1 MDIYDPIAEALG
13 IAPNPDLHNE
23 CIEQYKTSECYRWY
37 GPAKG
42 NFREGYTTPEETK
55 QKIRE
60 AMLKREQDPEW
71 LARKEEIR
79 AKMSAAKKGKPSNFK
94 GRKMSPESRER
105 IRQAQLKRGP
115 QSLETRKKKS
125 LAAKRQWE
133 LKRANEPGPYSE
145 SEET

>member
-13 IAPNPDLHNE
+13 ITPNPDLHKE

-55 QKIRE
+55 QKLRE
-60 AMLKREQDPEW
+60 SMLKREQDPEW
-71 LARKEEIR
+71 LARKDEMR
-79 AKMSAAKKGKPSNFK
+79 AKMSAAKKGKPSTFK

-105 IRQAQLKRGP
+105 CRQAQLRRYR
-115 QSLETRKKKS
+115 S
-125 LAAKRQWE
+125 
-133 LKRANEPGPYSE
+133 N
-145 SEET
+145 